1 MICCPDNPA
10 SCLCCH
16 GCYPTPDHPSQTCWS
31 GFIGCLT
38 CGFVLT
44 VYPREKPQVAPIPVQ
59 AIKSEFVLAPPT
71 QSMSPSG
78 QMMMNPQQTIELLS
92 VKVPINIAQ
101 GATLSVQK
109 SNGESVIFQVP
120 LGTVPGSV
128 IQIQS

>member
-1 MICCPDNPA
+1 MGGFGLCPTPQNPA
-10 SCLCCH
+10 PTCCS
-16 GCYPTPDHPSQTCWS
+16 DSLV
-31 GFIGCLT
+31 FLT
-38 CGFVLT
+38 CGFCIYSAVQAE
-44 VYPREKPQVAPIPVQ
+44 EKPAVPIPVQ

-120 LGTVPGSV
+120 LGTIPGSV

>member
-1 MICCPDNPA
+1 
-10 SCLCCH
+10 
-16 GCYPTPDHPSQTCWS
+16 
-31 GFIGCLT
+31 
-38 CGFVLT
+38 
-44 VYPREKPQVAPIPVQ
+44 
-59 AIKSEFVLAPPT
+59 
-71 QSMSPSG
+71 MSPSG